1 MVDFCI
7 NNNMFILNGRY
18 GDDKSIGALTCK
30 SSSTVDYVICSVH
43 LFSMLS
49 KFKIL
54 DFCNLFSDAH
64 NPLTVSITVHQSVPR
79 DNIQVKTQ
87 DQSSVK
93 LWCSNKAKVF
103 CSSIEKHNSN
113 LKNKEEEL
121 QYIIENG
128 VDKKI
133 F

>member
-1 MVDFCI
+1 MVFLLLDQ
-7 NNNMFILNGRY
+7 LN
-18 GDDKSIGALTCK
+18 KSIGALTCK

-93 LWCSNKAKVF
+93 LWCSNKANVF
-103 CSSIEKHNSN
+103 FSSIEKHNSN

-121 QYIIENG
+121 QYMIENG